1 MSTLTARHRR
11 DDVETAEG
19 DEERGETTVEPR
31 AVGRIAARAA
41 REVDGVAADVTAKAT
56 VDGDV
61 TTLDI
66 RLPVAYPAPIHGTA
80 DRVRAHL
87 LGRTAELTGL
97 RTQRV
102 DITIALPPVEPP
114 KRRVR

>member
-1 MSTLTARHRR
+1 VSTPTSRHRR
-11 DDVETAEG
+11 DDVETVEEE
-19 DEERGETTVEPR
+19 DERGV
-31 AVGRIAARAA
+31 AV
-41 REVDGVAADVTAKAT
+41 DVTAKAT
-56 VDGDV
+56 VDREV

-87 LGRTAELTGL
+87 LGRTTELTGL

-102 DITIALPPVEPP
+102 DITIAPAPVEPP